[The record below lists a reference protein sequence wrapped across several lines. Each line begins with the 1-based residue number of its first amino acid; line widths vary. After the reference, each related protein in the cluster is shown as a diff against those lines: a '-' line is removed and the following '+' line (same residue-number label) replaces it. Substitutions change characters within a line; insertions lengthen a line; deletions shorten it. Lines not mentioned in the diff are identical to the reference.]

1 MEHGPIIWE
10 RRQTVRLLEGGIR
23 FFLAAA
29 LTASQTAGGYAPFAL
44 GLVAAAGPGFS
55 GGMALAG
62 AAAGAMVFLD
72 FAQALPH
79 MAIAILIL
87 TAAISFRGSALLGTP
102 RAGALTAAGLSL
114 VVLGICV
121 AQSCLTGV
129 SAWFFR
135 PLLQLERGEEFRRGV
150 LFLTAALLRGP
161 RWDWG
166 WDWSQTCAPAAAAF
180 LPPASAWRDW

>member
-62 AAAGAMVFLD
+62 AAAGAMLFLD
-72 FAQALPH
+72 FAQALSLIH
-79 MAIAILIL
+79 ILSQQ
-87 TAAISFRGSALLGTP
+87 AKDLLGVVHTQFGVQN
-102 RAGALTAAGLSL
+102 AGGDA
-114 VVLGICV
+114 VRLGHK
-121 AQSCLTGV
+121 
-129 SAWFFR
+129 
-135 PLLQLERGEEFRRGV
+135 
-150 LFLTAALLRGP
+150 
-161 RWDWG
+161 
-166 WDWSQTCAPAAAAF
+166 
-180 LPPASAWRDW
+180 